1 MVDHIRCLHRCDVR
15 HSILLCDGH
24 YNRFNLITMNATD
37 NFWDTGVH
45 PITGYVIKSVFG
57 KNTQQNV
64 KRNASKKHKPE
75 PIWGTK

>member
-1 MVDHIRCLHRCDVR
+1 
-15 HSILLCDGH
+15 
-24 YNRFNLITMNATD
+24 MNATD